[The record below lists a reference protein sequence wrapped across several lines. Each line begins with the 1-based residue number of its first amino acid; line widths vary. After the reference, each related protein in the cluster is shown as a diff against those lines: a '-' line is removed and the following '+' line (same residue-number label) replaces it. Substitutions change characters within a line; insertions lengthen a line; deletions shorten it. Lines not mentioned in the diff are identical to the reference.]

1 MVERK
6 RRVMI
11 ACVTFETVKI
21 SDPVGY
27 YGTNVVYLVHH
38 VVSPSPDNV
47 YQQFYDR
54 TCELISDAVKG
65 AEVVEVDRDV
75 SDFAGLLSTINA
87 IIAEEVTRTA
97 EIYINLS
104 AGSPEFT
111 AAGATAAMMN
121 PAVKAFFAHAG
132 SYTVS
137 AEDLRA
143 TYYRDGR
150 PVGLTA
156 SVRDTEEMPEFR
168 LEMPD
173 EALVKSLRR
182 YGRLLDTGRVY
193 YSEIVDVLKA
203 DGLWGRQSSGD
214 ANGNNDKVFFQR
226 RYIEEWKKKGWIE
239 KSGPSYRLTD
249 KGSLVIR
256 ILYPE
261 DVIQ

>member
-11 ACVTFETVKI
+11 ACVTFETVKV
-21 SDPVGY
+21 SEPVGC
-27 YGTNVVYLVHH
+27 YGTNVVYLLHH

-54 TCELISDAVKG
+54 ACELVSSEMKG
-65 AEVVEVDRDV
+65 VSIVDVDRNV
-75 SDFAGLLSTINA
+75 SDFAELLSTVNT
-87 IIAEEVTRTA
+87 IIAEESAKHA
-97 EIYINLS
+97 EIFINLS

-121 PAVKAFFAHAG
+121 PSVKAFFAHAG

-143 TYYRDGR
+143 TYYRDGK

-156 SVRDTEEMPEFR
+156 SVRDTEELPEFR

-173 EALVKSLRR
+173 EILVKSLRR
-182 YGRLLDTGRVY
+182 YGRLLEQGRVY
-193 YSEIVDVLKA
+193 YSEIVDVLRE
-203 DGLWGRQSSGD
+203 DGLWTRKSSGES
-214 ANGNNDKVFFQR
+214 NPNNDKVFFQR
-226 RYIEEWKKKGWIE
+226 RYIDGWRERGWIE
-239 KSGPSYRLTD
+239 KSGPAYRLTD
-249 KGSLVIR
+249 KGDLVIR

-261 DVIQ
+261 VES